1 MKFIKICLVLLIL
14 GSTLN
19 AKIDNDEEVSI
30 NFKDLSINEF
40 VDLMSKILKKN
51 ILLTQPLAG
60 KVEFYSAAP
69 VKKSDITNIFISI
82 LESKGFTLVENG
94 EFLQVVRSAE
104 ASKYNLKVVSTWG
117 KIGDTQTMITQAIQV
132 KGENVDQVAAKIRH
146 LISKSAKLVTLKE
159 SGVML
164 LSDYPRNVETVK
176 KVVREI
182 QRQRKFEVV
191 IVPIKNAKITTVYQ
205 EITEIS
211 KTIFNQTVPSEVVKV
226 MQNTDLNSLV
236 LVGKAS
242 NIKKLENYIHRLD
255 SADQASSEG
264 VEIIALKNS
273 DAANVMKTIDQIIA
287 KKNYPDPALKPDVS
301 LNEEINSI
309 ILIGPAVSI
318 KSLVRVIEV
327 LDREKYQV
335 YVKVRIMDFSNKDT
349 EALGV
354 KYGLDG
360 GVANSSGLYTLAA
373 NFGGASIAPVA
384 KPIADGLQASLG
396 DISEGLAIG
405 ATLDFLQTN
414 GVSKTISEPSILCVN
429 NIESSIYVG
438 STLSFQT
445 GSLTNASSDS
455 TAAVSSSFQREDV
468 GLTLKIK
475 PRISSS
481 DKVTLEVSA
490 VLENVLA
497 NLDTNGQPITT
508 KQEVTTQIILSHGET
523 IVIGGLSKDQSGTTI
538 TKVPLLGDIPLI
550 GALFTHTEETVDN
563 QSMAIIIT
571 PYIVT
576 SSASLSKLQKSLGI
590 LGKIQE
596 QYNAEIFAKIENA
609 AADRLDVRDK
619 DDEDYKAL
627 VQDEGNP
634 DYKESVEK
642 QRVEALIEEPVSVV
656 KKEVKEEFEVVNET
670 EAQ

>member
-1 MKFIKICLVLLIL
+1 MKFIKICLVLLML
-14 GSTLN
+14 GSTLS
-19 AKIDNDEEVSI
+19 AKVDNNEEVSI

-69 VKKSDITNIFISI
+69 VKKGDITNIFISI

-117 KIGDTQTMITQAIQV
+117 KADGTQTMITQPIQV

-182 QRQRKFEVV
+182 QRQRKFEVIV
-191 IVPIKNAKITTVYQ
+191 IPIKNAKITTVYQ

-242 NIKKLENYIHRLD
+242 NIKKLENYITRLD
-255 SADQASSEG
+255 SADQSNSEG

-273 DAANVMKTIDQIIA
+273 DAANVMKTLDQIIA
-287 KKNYPDPALKPDVS
+287 KKNYPDPALKPDIS

-309 ILIGPAVSI
+309 ILIGPEVSV
-318 KSLVRVIEV
+318 KALVKVIDV

-335 YVKVRIMDFSNKDT
+335 YVTARIMDFSNQDT
-349 EALGV
+349 EALGI

-360 GVANSSGLYTLAA
+360 GVANSSGIYTLAA
-373 NFGGASIAPVA
+373 NFGGASIAPVNPA
-384 KPIADGLQASLG
+384 IGQALQDSLG
-396 DISEGLAIG
+396 EISEGLAIG

-438 STLSFQT
+438 RTLSFQT

-468 GLTLKIK
+468 GLTLKVK
-475 PRISSS
+475 PRVSSG

-490 VLENVLA
+490 ILENVSGIDPNSL
-497 NLDTNGQPITT
+497 QPITT
-508 KQEVTTQIILSHGET
+508 KQEVTTQIILAHGET
-523 IVIGGLSKDQSGTTI
+523 IVIGGLSKDQTQTVE
-538 TKVPLLGDIPLI
+538 TKVPLLGDIPLL
-550 GALFTHTEETVDN
+550 GALFTHNEDTVEN
-563 QSMAIIIT
+563 QSMAIVIT
-571 PYIVT
+571 PYVVT
-576 SSASLSKLQKSLGI
+576 NSASLSKLQKNLGI

-596 QYNAEIFAKIENA
+596 QYNAEVFAKVEKA
-609 AADRLDVRDK
+609 AADRLSSRDE
-619 DDEDYKAL
+619 DDEAYKPL
-627 VQDEGNP
+627 VQDENNP
-634 DYKESVEK
+634 DYAQSVEEQNK
-642 QRVEALIEEPVSVV
+642 EKALESESAQTPI
-656 KKEVKEEFEVVNET
+656 KEEFETVDET
-670 EAQ
+670 DAE

>member
-1 MKFIKICLVLLIL
+1 T
-14 GSTLN
+14 TLN
-19 AKIDNDEEVSI
+19 AKIDKNEEVSI

-117 KIGDTQTMITQAIQV
+117 KAGDIQTMITQAIQV

-191 IVPIKNAKITTVYQ
+191 IVPITNAKITTVYQ
-205 EITEIS
+205 EIKEIS

-236 LVGKAS
+236 LVGKES
-242 NIKKLENYIHRLD
+242 NIKKLENYIKRLD
-255 SADQASSEG
+255 SESQSNSEG
-264 VEIIALKNS
+264 VKIISLKNS

-287 KKNYPDPALKPDVS
+287 KKSYPDPALKPDVS

-309 ILIGPAVSI
+309 ILIGPEVSV
-318 KSLVRVIEV
+318 KSLVKVIEV

-335 YVKVRIMDFSNKDT
+335 YVKARIMDFSNKDT
-349 EALGV
+349 ETLGL

-373 NFGGASIAPVA
+373 NFGGTSIAPVNQA
-384 KPIADGLQASLG
+384 ILTPIGDSLG

-438 STLSFQT
+438 RTLSFQT
-445 GSLTNASSDS
+445 GSLTNGTGSSIGGS

-468 GLTLKIK
+468 GLTLKVK
-475 PRISSS
+475 PRISGS

-490 VLENVLA
+490 ILENVTGTDDL
-497 NLDTNGQPITT
+497 GQPITT
-508 KQEVTTQIILSHGET
+508 KQEVTTQIILAHGET
-523 IVIGGLSKDQSGTTI
+523 IVIGGLSKDQTQTI
-538 TKVPLLGDIPLI
+538 ETKVPFFGDIPLI
-550 GALFTHTEETVDN
+550 GALFTHTNDQVDN
-563 QSMAIIIT
+563 QSMAIVIT

-576 SSASLSKLQKSLGI
+576 TSASLSRLQKDLGI
-590 LGKIQE
+590 LGKIQK
-596 QYNAEIFAKIENA
+596 QYNAEVFAKIEKA
-609 AADRLDVRDK
+609 ASERLASRDK
-619 DDEDYKAL
+619 DDEDFKPL
-627 VQDEGNP
+627 E
-634 DYKESVEK
+634 KEAK
-642 QRVEALIEEPVSVV
+642 EA
-656 KKEVKEEFEVVNET
+656 VKEETAPSIKSKPDEGIEAVNEMDT
-670 EAQ
+670 L

>member
-1 MKFIKICLVLLIL
+1 MKFIKIALIILML
-14 GSTLN
+14 GSTLY
-19 AKIDNDEEVSI
+19 AKVDKNEEVSI

-69 VKKSDITNIFISI
+69 VKKGDITNIFISI

-117 KIGDTQTMITQAIQV
+117 QSGDTQTMITQPIQV

-191 IVPIKNAKITTVYQ
+191 VIPIKNAKITTVYQ
-205 EITEIS
+205 EITEIA

-236 LVGKAS
+236 LVGKEK
-242 NIKKLENYIHRLD
+242 NIKKLENYINRLD
-255 SADQASSEG
+255 SADQSNSEG

-273 DAANVMKTIDQIIA
+273 DAANVMKTLDQVIA
-287 KKNYPDPALKPDVS
+287 KKTYADPALKPDIS

-309 ILIGPAVSI
+309 ILIGPEVSV
-318 KSLVRVIEV
+318 KSLVKVIDV

-335 YVKVRIMDFSNKDT
+335 YVKARIMDFSNKDT
-349 EALGV
+349 EAIGI
-354 KYGLDG
+354 KYGLEG
-360 GVANSSGLYTLAA
+360 GVANSSGIYTMAA
-373 NFGGASIAPVA
+373 NFGGASIAAPTLATTLV
-384 KPIADGLQASLG
+384 DSLG

-405 ATLDFLQTN
+405 ATLDFLQTK

-445 GSLTNASSDS
+445 GTLTNASSDS

-468 GLTLKIK
+468 GLTLKVK
-475 PRISSS
+475 PRVSSS
-481 DKVTLEVSA
+481 DKVTLEVTA
-490 VLENVLA
+490 ILENVA
-497 NLDTNGQPITT
+497 GVDNFNQPITT

-523 IVIGGLSKDQSGTTI
+523 IVIGGLSKDQTT
-538 TKVPLLGDIPLI
+538 TRENKVPLLGDIPLL
-550 GALFTHTEETVDN
+550 GALFTSNEDVVDN
-563 QSMAIIIT
+563 QSMAIVIT
-571 PYIVT
+571 PYVVT
-576 SSASLSKLQKSLGI
+576 NSASLSRLQKNLGI
-590 LGKIQE
+590 LGKVQK
-596 QYNAEIFAKIENA
+596 QYNAEVFAKVEKA
-609 AADRLDVRDK
+609 AEDRLNIRDE
-619 DDEDYKAL
+619 DDEDF
-627 VQDEGNP
+627 
-634 DYKESVEK
+634 S
-642 QRVEALIEEPVSVV
+642 PVVD
-656 KKEVKEEFEVVNET
+656 ET
-670 EAQ
+670 EEN

>member
-1 MKFIKICLVLLIL
+1 MRFIKIGLIILML
-14 GSTLN
+14 GTTLS
-19 AKIDNDEEVSI
+19 AKVDKNEEVSI
-30 NFKDLSINEF
+30 NFKDLTINEF

-51 ILLTQPLAG
+51 ILLTQPLSG

-69 VKKSDITNIFISI
+69 VKKGDISNIFISI

-94 EFLQVVRSAE
+94 EFLEIVRSAE
-104 ASKYNLKVVSTWG
+104 ASKYNLKVVSSWEKTSG
-117 KIGDTQTMITQAIQV
+117 HQTMITQSIQI

-176 KVVREI
+176 KVVRDI

-191 IVPIKNAKITTVYQ
+191 VIPIKNAKITTVYQ

-211 KTIFNQTVPSEVVKV
+211 KTIFNQTVPAEVVKV

-236 LVGKAS
+236 LVGKKS
-242 NIKKLENYIHRLD
+242 NIEKLQNYIARLD
-255 SADQASSEG
+255 AADQSNSEG

-273 DAANVMKTIDQIIA
+273 DAANVMKTLDTIIA
-287 KKNYPDPALKPDVS
+287 KKTYADPALKPDIS

-309 ILIGPAVSI
+309 ILIGPEVSV
-318 KSLVRVIEV
+318 KSLVKVIDV

-335 YVKVRIMDFSNKDT
+335 YVKARIMDFDNLDT
-349 EALGV
+349 EALGL

-373 NFGGASIAPVA
+373 NFGGASVAPVNQL
-384 KPIADGLQASLG
+384 ISASLSESLG
-396 DISEGLAIG
+396 PISEGLAIG
-405 ATLDFLQTN
+405 AAFDFLQTN

-438 STLSFQT
+438 RTLSFKT
-445 GSLTNASSDS
+445 GTLANASSAS

-468 GLTLKIK
+468 GLTLKVK
-475 PRISSS
+475 PRVSSR
-481 DKVTLEVSA
+481 DKVTLEVTA
-490 VLENVLA
+490 TLEDVTGTDA
-497 NLDTNGQPITT
+497 NDQPETV

-523 IVIGGLSKDQSGTTI
+523 IVIGGLSKDQTI
-538 TKVPLLGDIPLI
+538 TSESKVPLLGDIPLL
-550 GALFTHTEETVDN
+550 GALFTHNEDSVRN
-563 QSMAIIIT
+563 QSMAIVIT

-576 SSASLSKLQKSLGI
+576 NSASLSKLQKELGI
-590 LGKIQE
+590 LGTIQK
-596 QYNAEIFAKIENA
+596 QYNAEVFAKVEKA
-609 AADRLDVRDK
+609 ANDRLKVRDE
-619 DDEDYKAL
+619 DDA
-627 VQDEGNP
+627 
-634 DYKESVEK
+634 
-642 QRVEALIEEPVSVV
+642 
-656 KKEVKEEFEVVNET
+656 EFQSIPELDT
-670 EAQ
+670 K

>member
-1 MKFIKICLVLLIL
+1 MKFIKIALIIAML
-14 GSTLN
+14 GMSLQ
-19 AKIDNDEEVSI
+19 AKVNKDEEVSI
-30 NFKDLSINEF
+30 NFKDLSITEF

-117 KIGDTQTMITQAIQV
+117 KSGDHQTMITQPIEV

-182 QRQRKFEVV
+182 QRQRNFEVK
-191 IVPIKNAKITTVYQ
+191 IVQIKHAKITTVYQ
-205 EITEIS
+205 EISEIS

-226 MQNTDLNSLV
+226 MQNTDLNALV
-236 LVGKAS
+236 LVGKDA
-242 NIKKLENYIHRLD
+242 NIQKLENYIVRLD
-255 SADQASSEG
+255 SEDQSNSEG

-273 DAANVMKTIDQIIA
+273 DATNVMKTLDQIIA
-287 KKNYPDPALKPDVS
+287 KKNYPDPTLKPDIS

-309 ILIGPAVSI
+309 ILIGPEVSV
-318 KSLVRVIEV
+318 KALVKVIEV

-335 YVKVRIMDFSNKDT
+335 YVKARIMDFNNKDT
-349 EALGV
+349 ETLGI
-354 KYGLDG
+354 KYGLEG
-360 GVANSSGLYTLAA
+360 GVANSSGLYTMAA
-373 NFGGASIAPVA
+373 NFGGPSIAVGNTIGT
-384 KPIADGLQASLG
+384 KLSDSLG
-396 DISEGLAIG
+396 KIDKGLAIG
-405 ATLDFLQTN
+405 ATLDFLQDN

-445 GSLTNASSDS
+445 GTLTNASSDS

-468 GLTLKIK
+468 GLTLKVK
-475 PRISSS
+475 PRVSSS
-481 DKVTLEVSA
+481 DKVTLEVTA
-490 VLENVLA
+490 ILENVT
-497 NLDTNGQPITT
+497 NVDSNGQPVTS

-523 IVIGGLSKDQSGTTI
+523 IVIGGLSKDQTT
-538 TKVPLLGDIPLI
+538 TKQNKVPLLGDIPLL
-550 GALFTHTEETVDN
+550 GALFTHNEDTVEN
-563 QSMAIIIT
+563 QSMAIVMT
-571 PYIVT
+571 PYVIT
-576 SSASLSKLQKSLGI
+576 NSASLSKLQEQLGI

-596 QYNAEIFAKIENA
+596 QYNAEVFSRVEKA
-609 AADRLDVRDK
+609 AEKRLDVRDK
-619 DDEDYKAL
+619 EDEEYSTL
-627 VQDEGNP
+627 
-634 DYKESVEK
+634 KEL
-642 QRVEALIEEPVSVV
+642 EAE
-656 KKEVKEEFEVVNET
+656 
-670 EAQ
+670 

>member
-1 MKFIKICLVLLIL
+1 ML
-14 GSTLN
+14 GSTLY
-19 AKIDNDEEVSI
+19 AKVDNNEEVSI

-69 VKKSDITNIFISI
+69 VKKGDITNIFISI

-117 KIGDTQTMITQAIQV
+117 KSGDTQTMITQPIQV

-191 IVPIKNAKITTVYQ
+191 VLPIKNAKITTVFQ

-236 LVGKAS
+236 LIGKDS
-242 NIKKLENYIHRLD
+242 NIKKLENYIKRLD
-255 SADQASSEG
+255 SADQSNSEG

-273 DAANVMKTIDQIIA
+273 DAANVMKTLDQVIA
-287 KKNYPDPALKPDVS
+287 KKTYADPALKPDIS

-309 ILIGPAVSI
+309 ILIGPEVSV
-318 KSLVRVIEV
+318 KSLVKIIDV

-335 YVKVRIMDFSNKDT
+335 YVKARIMDFSNKDT

-360 GVANSSGLYTLAA
+360 GVANSSGIYTLAA
-373 NFGGASIAPVA
+373 NFGGAAIAPVN
-384 KPIADGLQASLG
+384 PNIAGALVDSLG

-468 GLTLKIK
+468 GLTLKVK
-475 PRISSS
+475 PRVSSA
-481 DKVTLEVSA
+481 DKVTLEVTA
-490 VLENVLA
+490 ILENVAGIDPNSL
-497 NLDTNGQPITT
+497 QPITT
-508 KQEVTTQIILSHGET
+508 KQEVTTQIILAHGET
-523 IVIGGLSKDQSGTTI
+523 IVIGGLSKDQTQTVES
-538 TKVPLLGDIPLI
+538 KVPLLGDIPLL
-550 GALFTHTEETVDN
+550 GALFTHNEDTVDN
-563 QSMAIIIT
+563 QSMAIVIT
-571 PYIVT
+571 PYVVT
-576 SSASLSKLQKSLGI
+576 NSASLSKLQKNLGI
-590 LGKIQE
+590 LGKIQD
-596 QYNAEIFAKIENA
+596 QYNAEVFAKVEKA
-609 AADRLDVRDK
+609 ASDRLNVRDE
-619 DDEDYKAL
+619 DD
-627 VQDEGNP
+627 
-634 DYKESVEK
+634 
-642 QRVEALIEEPVSVV
+642 
-656 KKEVKEEFEVVNET
+656 EEFEHVVEEKNAEDIELSDEM
-670 EAQ
+670 EAE

>member
-1 MKFIKICLVLLIL
+1 MRFIKIGLIILML
-14 GSTLN
+14 GTTLS
-19 AKIDNDEEVSI
+19 AKVDKNEEVSI
-30 NFKDLSINEF
+30 NFKDLTINEF

-51 ILLTQPLAG
+51 ILLTQPLSG

-69 VKKSDITNIFISI
+69 VKKGDISNIFISI

-94 EFLQVVRSAE
+94 EFLEIVRSAE
-104 ASKYNLKVVSTWG
+104 ASKYNLKVVSSWEKTSG
-117 KIGDTQTMITQAIQV
+117 HQTMITQSIQI

-176 KVVREI
+176 KVVRDI

-191 IVPIKNAKITTVYQ
+191 VIPIKNAKITTVYQ

-211 KTIFNQTVPSEVVKV
+211 KTVFNQTVPAEVVKV

-236 LVGKAS
+236 LVGKKS
-242 NIKKLENYIHRLD
+242 NIEKLQNYIARLD
-255 SADQASSEG
+255 AADQSNSEG

-273 DAANVMKTIDQIIA
+273 DAANVMKTLDTIIA
-287 KKNYPDPALKPDVS
+287 KKTYADPALKPDIS

-309 ILIGPAVSI
+309 ILIGPEVSV
-318 KSLVRVIEV
+318 KSLVKVIDV

-335 YVKVRIMDFSNKDT
+335 YVKARIMDFDNLDT
-349 EALGV
+349 EALGL

-373 NFGGASIAPVA
+373 NFGGASVAPVNQL
-384 KPIADGLQASLG
+384 ISASLSESLG
-396 DISEGLAIG
+396 PISEGLAIG
-405 ATLDFLQTN
+405 AAFDFLQTN

-438 STLSFQT
+438 RTLSFKT
-445 GSLTNASSDS
+445 GTLANASSAS

-468 GLTLKIK
+468 GLTLKVK
-475 PRISSS
+475 PRVSSR
-481 DKVTLEVSA
+481 DKVTLEVTA
-490 VLENVLA
+490 TLEDVTGTDA
-497 NLDTNGQPITT
+497 NDQPETV

-523 IVIGGLSKDQSGTTI
+523 IVIGGLSKDQTI
-538 TKVPLLGDIPLI
+538 TSESKVPLLGDIPLL
-550 GALFTHTEETVDN
+550 GALFTHNEDSVRN
-563 QSMAIIIT
+563 QSMAIVIT

-576 SSASLSKLQKSLGI
+576 NSASLSKLQKELGI
-590 LGKIQE
+590 LGTIQK
-596 QYNAEIFAKIENA
+596 QYNAEVFAKVEKA
-609 AADRLDVRDK
+609 ANDRLKVRDE
-619 DDEDYKAL
+619 DDA
-627 VQDEGNP
+627 
-634 DYKESVEK
+634 
-642 QRVEALIEEPVSVV
+642 
-656 KKEVKEEFEVVNET
+656 EFQSIPELDT
-670 EAQ
+670 K

>member
-1 MKFIKICLVLLIL
+1 MKFFKIGLIL
-14 GSTLN
+14 LMLAMSIH
-19 AKIDNDEEVSI
+19 AAVDKDEEVQI

-94 EFLQVVRSAE
+94 DFLEVVRSAE
-104 ASKYNLKVVSTWG
+104 ASKYNLKVISTWG
-117 KIGDTQTMITQAIQV
+117 KTGDHQTMITQPIQV

-146 LISKSAKLVTLKE
+146 LISKSAKLVTLKD

-176 KVVREI
+176 KVVSEI
-182 QRQRKFEVV
+182 QRQRNFEVKV
-191 IVPIKNAKITTVYQ
+191 ITIKNAKITTVYQ

-236 LVGKAS
+236 LIGKES
-242 NIKKLENYIHRLD
+242 NIKKLENYIKRLD
-255 SADQASSEG
+255 SDDQSNSEG

-273 DAANVMKTIDQIIA
+273 DAANVMKTLDQIIA
-287 KKNYPDPALKPDVS
+287 KKTYADPALKPDIS

-309 ILIGPAVSI
+309 ILIGPEVSVKALI
-318 KSLVRVIEV
+318 KIIDV
-327 LDREKYQV
+327 LDTEKFQV
-335 YVKVRIMDFSNKDT
+335 YVKARIMDFSNDDAEK
-349 EALGV
+349 LGI

-373 NFGGASIAPVA
+373 NFGGAAIAPIDPLLTA
-384 KPIADGLQASLG
+384 GLVDSIG
-396 DISEGLAIG
+396 EISNGLAIG

-438 STLSFQT
+438 RTISFQT
-445 GSLTNASSDS
+445 GSLTNSTGGAVSS
-455 TAAVSSSFQREDV
+455 TAAISSSFQREDV
-468 GLTLKIK
+468 GLTLKVK
-475 PRISSS
+475 PRVSSS

-490 VLENVLA
+490 ILENVTGVDA
-497 NLDTNGQPITT
+497 NGQPVTT

-523 IVIGGLSKDQSGTTI
+523 IIIGGLSKDQTSTTE
-538 TKVPLLGDIPLI
+538 TKVPILGSIPLL
-550 GALFTHTEETVDN
+550 GALFTHNDDKVEN
-563 QSMAIIIT
+563 QSMAIVIT
-571 PYIVT
+571 PYVVT
-576 SSASLSKLQKSLGI
+576 SSASLSALQENLGI
-590 LGKIQE
+590 LGKIQDE
-596 QYNAEIFAKIENA
+596 YNAEVFAKVEKA
-609 AADRLDVRDK
+609 AADRLDSRPK
-619 DDEDYKAL
+619 DDPEYK
-627 VQDEGNP
+627 P
-634 DYKESVEK
+634 
-642 QRVEALIEEPVSVV
+642 LIELE
-656 KKEVKEEFEVVNET
+656 KE
-670 EAQ
+670 

>member
-1 MKFIKICLVLLIL
+1 MKFIKICLIIL
-14 GSTLN
+14 MLGTTLT
-19 AKIDNDEEVSI
+19 AKVDKNEEVNI
-30 NFKDLSINEF
+30 NFKDLSISEF

-60 KVEFYSAAP
+60 KVQFYSASP

-104 ASKYNLKVVSTWG
+104 ASKYNLKVISTWG
-117 KIGDTQTMITQAIQV
+117 KSGGAQTMITQPIQV

-191 IVPIKNAKITTVYQ
+191 IIPIKNAKITTVYQ

-211 KTIFNQTVPSEVVKV
+211 KTIFNQTVPAEVVKV

-236 LVGKAS
+236 LIGKDS
-242 NIKKLENYIHRLD
+242 NIKKLQNYINRLD
-255 SADQASSEG
+255 SSDQSNSEG

-273 DAANVMKTIDQIIA
+273 DAANVMKTLDAIIA
-287 KKNYPDPALKPDVS
+287 KKTYADPALKPDIS

-309 ILIGPAVSI
+309 ILIGPEVSV
-318 KSLVRVIEV
+318 KSLMKVIEV

-335 YVKVRIMDFSNKDT
+335 YVKARIMDFSNKDT

-354 KYGLDG
+354 KYGLEG
-360 GVANSSGLYTLAA
+360 GVANSSGIYTMAA
-373 NFGGASIAPVA
+373 NFGGSAVAAPLLGATLV
-384 KPIADGLQASLG
+384 DSLG

-445 GSLTNASSDS
+445 GTLTNATADS

-468 GLTLKIK
+468 GLTLKVK
-475 PRISSS
+475 PRVSSA
-481 DKVTLEVSA
+481 DKVTLEVTA
-490 VLENVLA
+490 ILENVSGIDPNSL
-497 NLDTNGQPITT
+497 QPITT
-508 KQEVTTQIILSHGET
+508 KQEVTTQIILAHGET
-523 IVIGGLSKDQSGTTI
+523 IVIGGLSKDQTQTVEN
-538 TKVPLLGDIPLI
+538 KVPLLGDIPLL
-550 GALFTHTEETVDN
+550 GALFTHNEDVVDN
-563 QSMAIIIT
+563 QSMAIVIT
-571 PYIVT
+571 PYVVT
-576 SSASLSKLQKSLGI
+576 SSASLSKLQKDLGI
-590 LGKIQE
+590 LGKMQG
-596 QYNAEIFAKIENA
+596 QYNAEVFAKVEKA
-609 AADRLDVRDK
+609 ANDRLKVRAE
-619 DDEDYKAL
+619 DDQDFQAL
-627 VQDEGNP
+627 DEL
-634 DYKESVEK
+634 D
-642 QRVEALIEEPVSVV
+642 RD
-656 KKEVKEEFEVVNET
+656 
-670 EAQ
+670 

>member
-1 MKFIKICLVLLIL
+1 MIILLL
-14 GSTLN
+14 GSSVY
-19 AKIDNDEEVSI
+19 AKPAVKSSADEEVSI

-104 ASKYNLKVVSTWG
+104 ASKYNLKVVGTWG
-117 KIGDTQTMITQAIQV
+117 KIGDEQTMITQSIQV
-132 KGENVDQVAAKIRH
+132 NGQNVDQVAAKIRH

-159 SGVML
+159 SGIML
-164 LSDYPRNVETVK
+164 LSDYPRNVRTVK

-182 QRQRKFEVV
+182 QRQRNFEVV
-191 IVPIKNAKITTVYQ
+191 IVPIKNANITTLYT
-205 EITEIS
+205 EISEIS
-211 KTIFNQTVPSEVVKV
+211 KTIFNQTVPNEVVKV

-236 LVGKAS
+236 LIGKKT
-242 NIKKLENYIHRLD
+242 NTTKLEGYIKRLD
-255 SADQASSEG
+255 SGDQTNSEG
-264 VEIIALKNS
+264 VQIIALKNS
-273 DAANVMKTIDQIIA
+273 DAVNVMKTIDAVIA
-287 KKNYPDPALKPDVS
+287 KKAYPDPSLKPDVS

-309 ILIGPAVSI
+309 ILIGPAVTIDPLI
-318 KSLVRVIEV
+318 KVIEI

-335 YVKVRIMDFSNKDT
+335 YVKARIMDFSNKDT
-349 EALGV
+349 EALGA
-354 KYGLDG
+354 KYGLEG
-360 GVANSSGLYTLAA
+360 GIANSSGLYTMAA
-373 NFGGASIAPVA
+373 NFGGPSVASPLLGAT
-384 KPIADGLQASLG
+384 LLENLG
-396 DISEGLAIG
+396 DITDGLAIG

-438 STLSFQT
+438 STISFQT
-445 GSLTNASSDS
+445 GSLTNGNGSNIGGS
-455 TAAVSSSFQREDV
+455 TAAVSNTFQREDV
-468 GLTLKIK
+468 GLTLKVK
-475 PRISSS
+475 PRVSSK

-490 VLENVLA
+490 ILENFLGKDPDS
-497 NLDTNGQPITT
+497 LQPITG

-523 IVIGGLSKDQSGTTI
+523 IIIGGLSKDQTRQVENRVPFLSAI
-538 TKVPLLGDIPLI
+538 PLL

-563 QSMAIIIT
+563 QSMAIVLT

-576 SSASLSKLQKSLGI
+576 NSASLSALQKSLGI

-596 QYNAEIFAKIENA
+596 QYNAKVFKKIEDA
-609 AADRLDVRDK
+609 AGERLDSRK
-619 DDEDYKAL
+619 KGEDGYEPIEEL
-627 VQDEGNP
+627 
-634 DYKESVEK
+634 VEK
-642 QRVEALIEEPVSVV
+642 
-656 KKEVKEEFEVVNET
+656 
-670 EAQ
+670 

>member
-1 MKFIKICLVLLIL
+1 MKFIKICLVLLLL
-14 GSTLN
+14 GSTLH
-19 AKIDNDEEVSI
+19 AKIDNNEEVSI

-69 VKKSDITNIFISI
+69 VKKGDITNIFISI

-117 KIGDTQTMITQAIQV
+117 KAGGTQTMITQPIQV

-191 IVPIKNAKITTVYQ
+191 IVPITNAKITTVFQ

-242 NIKKLENYIHRLD
+242 NIKKLENYIKRLD
-255 SADQASSEG
+255 SDNQSNSEG

-309 ILIGPAVSI
+309 ILIGPEVSV
-318 KSLVRVIEV
+318 KSLVKVIEV

-335 YVKVRIMDFSNKDT
+335 YVTARIMDFSNKDT
-349 EALGV
+349 EALGI

-360 GVANSSGLYTLAA
+360 GVANSSGIYTLAA

-384 KPIADGLQASLG
+384 PAIGQALQDSLG
-396 DISEGLAIG
+396 EISEGLAIG

-468 GLTLKIK
+468 GLTLKVK
-475 PRISSS
+475 PRISAS

-490 VLENVLA
+490 ILENVAGIDPNSL
-497 NLDTNGQPITT
+497 QPITT

-523 IVIGGLSKDQSGTTI
+523 IVIGGLSKDQTQTVE
-538 TKVPLLGDIPLI
+538 TKVPLLGDIPLL
-550 GALFTHTEETVDN
+550 GALFTHNEDTVDN
-563 QSMAIIIT
+563 QSMAIVIT

-576 SSASLSKLQKSLGI
+576 TSASLSKLQKNLGI

-596 QYNAEIFAKIENA
+596 QYNAEVFAKVEKA
-609 AADRLDVRDK
+609 ASDRLNTRNEE
-619 DDEDYKAL
+619 DEEYTPL
-627 VQDEGNP
+627 VQDENNP
-634 DYKESVEK
+634 NYEEEVKAAKAE
-642 QRVEALIEEPVSVV
+642 QALDAKPTPEL
-656 KKEVKEEFEVVNET
+656 KEEFEVVD
-670 EAQ
+670 EAEVE

>member
-1 MKFIKICLVLLIL
+1 MKFIKICLIIL
-14 GSTLN
+14 MLGTSLH
-19 AKIDNDEEVSI
+19 AKVNKDEEVSI
-30 NFKDLSINEF
+30 NFKDLSITEF

-60 KVEFYSAAP
+60 KVEFYSASP

-104 ASKYNLKVVSTWG
+104 ASKFNLKVVSTWG
-117 KIGDTQTMITQAIQV
+117 KSGSTQTMITQPIQV

-191 IVPIKNAKITTVYQ
+191 IIPIKNAKITTVYQ

-211 KTIFNQTVPSEVVKV
+211 KTIFNQTVPAEVVKV

-236 LVGKAS
+236 LVGKDS
-242 NIKKLENYIHRLD
+242 NIKKLQAYISRLD
-255 SADQASSEG
+255 SADQSNSEG

-273 DAANVMKTIDQIIA
+273 DAANVMKTLDAIIA
-287 KKNYPDPALKPDVS
+287 KKKYADPALKPDLS

-309 ILIGPAVSI
+309 ILIGPEVSV
-318 KSLVRVIEV
+318 KSLTKVIEV

-335 YVKVRIMDFSNKDT
+335 YVTARIMSFSNKDT
-349 EALGV
+349 EALGL
-354 KYGLDG
+354 KYGLEG
-360 GVANSSGLYTLAA
+360 GVVNSSGLYTMAA
-373 NFGGASIAPVA
+373 NFGGASVA
-384 KPIADGLQASLG
+384 SPILGEILSDSLG

-405 ATLDFLQTN
+405 AALDFLQTN
-414 GVSKTISEPSILCVN
+414 AVSKTISEPSILCVN

-438 STLSFQT
+438 RTLSFQT
-445 GSLTNASSDS
+445 GTLTNGTGGAIGGS
-455 TAAVSSSFQREDV
+455 AAVSSSFQREDV

-475 PRISSS
+475 PRVSSAE
-481 DKVTLEVSA
+481 KVTLEA
-490 VLENVLA
+490 TAILEDVELI
-497 NLDTNGQPITT
+497 DDNGQPVTT

-523 IVIGGLSKDQSGTTI
+523 IVIGGLSKDQTI
-538 TKVPLLGDIPLI
+538 TNENKVPLLGDIPLL
-550 GALFTHTEETVDN
+550 GSLFTHNEDVVDN
-563 QSMAIIIT
+563 QSMAIVIT

-576 SSASLSKLQKSLGI
+576 SSASLARLQKNLGI
-590 LGKIQE
+590 LGRVQK
-596 QYNAEIFAKIENA
+596 QYNAEVFAK
-609 AADRLDVRDK
+609 
-619 DDEDYKAL
+619 
-627 VQDEGNP
+627 
-634 DYKESVEK
+634 VEK
-642 QRVEALIEEPVSVV
+642 AATERLKVR
-656 KKEVKEEFEVVNET
+656 ET
-670 EAQ
+670 EDAEFKTIDELD

>member
-1 MKFIKICLVLLIL
+1 MKFIKICLIILML
-14 GSTLN
+14 GSTLY
-19 AKIDNDEEVSI
+19 AKVNQDEEVSI

-69 VKKSDITNIFISI
+69 VKKGDITNIFISI

-117 KIGDTQTMITQAIQV
+117 KSGDTQTMITQPIQV

-191 IVPIKNAKITTVYQ
+191 IIPVKNAKITTVYQ

-236 LVGKAS
+236 LVGKES
-242 NIKKLENYIHRLD
+242 NIKKLENYIKRLD
-255 SADQASSEG
+255 SADQSNSEG

-273 DAANVMKTIDQIIA
+273 DAANVMKTLDQVIA
-287 KKNYPDPALKPDVS
+287 KKTYADPALKPDIS

-309 ILIGPAVSI
+309 ILIGPEVSV
-318 KSLVRVIEV
+318 KSLVKVIDV

-335 YVKVRIMDFSNKDT
+335 YVKARIMDFSNKDT

-360 GVANSSGLYTLAA
+360 GVANSSGIYTLAA

-384 KPIADGLQASLG
+384 PAISGALVDSLG

-468 GLTLKIK
+468 GLTLKVK
-475 PRISSS
+475 PRVSSA

-490 VLENVLA
+490 ILENVAGIDPNSL
-497 NLDTNGQPITT
+497 QPITT

-523 IVIGGLSKDQSGTTI
+523 IVIGGLSKDQTQTVE
-538 TKVPLLGDIPLI
+538 TKVPLLGDIPLL
-550 GALFTHTEETVDN
+550 GALFTHNEDTVDN
-563 QSMAIIIT
+563 QSMAIVIT
-571 PYIVT
+571 PYVVT
-576 SSASLSKLQKSLGI
+576 NSASLSKLQKNLGI

-596 QYNAEIFAKIENA
+596 QYNAEVFSKVEKA
-609 AADRLDVRDK
+609 ATDRLKVRDE
-619 DDEDYKAL
+619 DD
-627 VQDEGNP
+627 
-634 DYKESVEK
+634 
-642 QRVEALIEEPVSVV
+642 
-656 KKEVKEEFEVVNET
+656 EEFEPIVEE
-670 EAQ
+670 EAQEEIELADDEMEAE

>member
-1 MKFIKICLVLLIL
+1 MRFFKQLSVVQSAKACFKTGLVVLMLAA
-14 GSTLN
+14 SVQ
-19 AKIDNDEEVSI
+19 AKVDKNEEVSI

-94 EFLQVVRSAE
+94 EFLEIVRSAE

-117 KIGDTQTMITQAIQV
+117 KSGDHQTMITQPIQV

-164 LSDYPRNVETVK
+164 LSDYPRNVATVK

-182 QRQRKFEVV
+182 QRQRSFEVKV
-191 IVPIKNAKITTVYQ
+191 IPIQNAKITTVYQ

-236 LVGKAS
+236 LIGNEK
-242 NIKKLENYIHRLD
+242 NINKLENYIKRLD
-255 SADQASSEG
+255 SDDQSNSEG

-273 DAANVMKTIDQIIA
+273 SAANVMKTLDTVIA
-287 KKNYPDPALKPDVS
+287 KKAYPDPSLKPDIS

-309 ILIGPAVSI
+309 ILIGPEVSI
-318 KSLVRVIEV
+318 KSLVKVIEV
-327 LDREKYQV
+327 LDREKFQV
-335 YVKVRIMDFSNKDT
+335 YVKARIMDFSNKDT

-360 GVANSSGLYTLAA
+360 GVANSSGIYTLAS
-373 NFGGASIAPVA
+373 NFGGASIAPVNPA
-384 KPIADGLQASLG
+384 LAAGLIDSVG
-396 DISEGLAIG
+396 EISKGLAIG
-405 ATLDFLQTN
+405 ATLDFLQQN
-414 GVSKTISEPSILCVN
+414 GVSRTISEPSILCVN

-438 STLSFQT
+438 RTLSFQT
-445 GSLTNASSDS
+445 GTLTNASSDS
-455 TAAVSSSFQREDV
+455 TAAVSSSFKREDV
-468 GLTLKIK
+468 GLTLKVK
-475 PRISSS
+475 PRVSSGE
-481 DKVTLEVSA
+481 KVTLEVTA
-490 VLENVLA
+490 ILENVT
-497 NLDTNGQPITT
+497 NVDSNGQPVTT

-523 IVIGGLSKDQSGTTI
+523 IVIGGLSKDQTNTVESR
-538 TKVPLLGDIPLI
+538 VPLLSDIPLL
-550 GALFTHTEETVDN
+550 GSLFTHTKDEVDN
-563 QSMAIIIT
+563 QSMAIVIT
-571 PYIVT
+571 PYVVT
-576 SSASLSKLQKSLGI
+576 NSASLSRLQENLGI
-590 LGKIQE
+590 LGKVQE
-596 QYNAEIFAKIENA
+596 QYNLEVFKKIEDA
-609 AADRLDVRDK
+609 AKDRL
-619 DDEDYKAL
+619 
-627 VQDEGNP
+627 GG
-634 DYKESVEK
+634 SV
-642 QRVEALIEEPVSVV
+642 A
-656 KKEVKEEFEVVNET
+656 ET
-670 EAQ
+670 EESSEDEI

>member
-1 MKFIKICLVLLIL
+1 MKFIKICLIILML
-14 GSTLN
+14 GSTLY
-19 AKIDNDEEVSI
+19 AKVDNNEEVSI

-69 VKKSDITNIFISI
+69 VKKGDITNIFISI

-117 KIGDTQTMITQAIQV
+117 KSGDTQTMITQPIQV

-191 IVPIKNAKITTVYQ
+191 VLPIKNAKITTVFQ

-236 LVGKAS
+236 LIGKDS
-242 NIKKLENYIHRLD
+242 NIKKLENYIKRLD
-255 SADQASSEG
+255 SADQSNSEG

-273 DAANVMKTIDQIIA
+273 DAANVMKTLDQVIA
-287 KKNYPDPALKPDVS
+287 KKTYADPALKPDIS

-309 ILIGPAVSI
+309 ILIGPEVSV
-318 KSLVRVIEV
+318 KSLVKIIDV

-335 YVKVRIMDFSNKDT
+335 YVKARIMDFSNKDT

-360 GVANSSGLYTLAA
+360 GVANSSGIYTLAA
-373 NFGGASIAPVA
+373 NFGGAAIAPVN
-384 KPIADGLQASLG
+384 PNIAGALVDSLG

-468 GLTLKIK
+468 GLTLKVK
-475 PRISSS
+475 PRVSSA
-481 DKVTLEVSA
+481 DKVTLEVTA
-490 VLENVLA
+490 ILENVAGIDPNSL
-497 NLDTNGQPITT
+497 QPITT
-508 KQEVTTQIILSHGET
+508 KQEVTTQIILAHGET
-523 IVIGGLSKDQSGTTI
+523 IVIGGLSKDQTQTVES
-538 TKVPLLGDIPLI
+538 KVPLLGDIPLL
-550 GALFTHTEETVDN
+550 GALFTHNEDTVDN
-563 QSMAIIIT
+563 QSMAIVIT
-571 PYIVT
+571 PYVVT
-576 SSASLSKLQKSLGI
+576 NSASLSKLQKNLGI
-590 LGKIQE
+590 LGKIQD
-596 QYNAEIFAKIENA
+596 QYNAEVFAKVEKA
-609 AADRLDVRDK
+609 ASDRLNVRDE
-619 DDEDYKAL
+619 DD
-627 VQDEGNP
+627 
-634 DYKESVEK
+634 
-642 QRVEALIEEPVSVV
+642 
-656 KKEVKEEFEVVNET
+656 EEFEHVVEEKNAEDIELSDEM
-670 EAQ
+670 EAE

>member
-1 MKFIKICLVLLIL
+1 
-14 GSTLN
+14 
-19 AKIDNDEEVSI
+19 
-30 NFKDLSINEF
+30 
-40 VDLMSKILKKN
+40 
-51 ILLTQPLAG
+51 
-60 KVEFYSAAP
+60 
-69 VKKSDITNIFISI
+69 
-82 LESKGFTLVENG
+82 
-94 EFLQVVRSAE
+94 
-104 ASKYNLKVVSTWG
+104 
-117 KIGDTQTMITQAIQV
+117 
-132 KGENVDQVAAKIRH
+132 
-146 LISKSAKLVTLKE
+146 
-159 SGVML
+159 
-164 LSDYPRNVETVK
+164 
-176 KVVREI
+176 
-182 QRQRKFEVV
+182 
-191 IVPIKNAKITTVYQ
+191 
-205 EITEIS
+205 
-211 KTIFNQTVPSEVVKV
+211 

-236 LVGKAS
+236 LVGKES
-242 NIKKLENYIHRLD
+242 NIRKLENYIKRLD
-255 SADQASSEG
+255 TANQSNSEG

-287 KKNYPDPALKPDVS
+287 KKNYPDPTLKPDVS

-309 ILIGPAVSI
+309 ILIGPEVSV
-318 KSLVRVIEV
+318 KSLKRVIEV
-327 LDREKYQV
+327 LDREKFQV
-335 YVKVRIMDFSNKDT
+335 YVKARIMDFSNKDT
-349 EALGV
+349 EALGI

-373 NFGGASIAPVA
+373 NFGGASIAPISPLLA
-384 KPIADGLQASLG
+384 KGLTDSLG

-490 VLENVLA
+490 ILENVIGIDPNSL
-497 NLDTNGQPITT
+497 QPITG

-523 IVIGGLSKDQSGTTI
+523 IVIGGLSRDQTQTVE

-550 GALFTHTEETVDN
+550 GALFTHTEDKVDN
-563 QSMAIIIT
+563 QSMAIVIT

-576 SSASLSKLQKSLGI
+576 TSASLSRLQKDLGI

-596 QYNAEIFAKIENA
+596 QYNAEVFATIEKA
-609 AADRLDVRDK
+609 AAHRLDSRDE
-619 DDEDYKAL
+619 DDEDYKSL
-627 VQDEGNP
+627 VQDASNP
-634 DYKESVEK
+634 NYKEQVEEAK
-642 QRVEALIEEPVSVV
+642 EDSQKVEATPSPEIESEKASKVV
-656 KKEVKEEFEVVNET
+656 DET
-670 EAQ
+670 DAQ

>member
-1 MKFIKICLVLLIL
+1 MKFFKERSVIQIVKAWFKISLIVLML
-14 GSTLN
+14 GTTGY
-19 AKIDNDEEVSI
+19 AKTNMDEEVSI
-30 NFKDLSINEF
+30 NFKDLSITEF

-104 ASKYNLKVVSTWG
+104 ASKFNLKVVRT
-117 KIGDTQTMITQAIQV
+117 KDKLTEHQTMITQPIEV

-164 LSDYPRNVETVK
+164 LSDYPKNVETVK
-176 KVVREI
+176 KIVHEI
-182 QRQRKFEVV
+182 QRQRSFEVKIISV
-191 IVPIKNAKITTVYQ
+191 KNAKITTVYQ
-205 EITEIS
+205 EILEIS

-236 LVGKAS
+236 LIGKES
-242 NIKKLENYIHRLD
+242 NIKKLENYIKRLD
-255 SADQASSEG
+255 SSDQSSSEG

-273 DAANVMKTIDQIIA
+273 SAANVMKTLDAVIA
-287 KKNYPDPALKPDVS
+287 KKTYADPTLKPDIS

-318 KSLVRVIEV
+318 KSLVKVIEV

-335 YVKVRIMDFSNKDT
+335 YVKARIMDFDNQDT
-349 EALGV
+349 EALGI

-373 NFGGASIAPVA
+373 NFGGASIAPVDPA
-384 KPIADGLQASLG
+384 LATGLIASLG

-438 STLSFQT
+438 RTLSFQT
-445 GSLTNASSDS
+445 GTLTNASSSS
-455 TAAVSSSFQREDV
+455 TAAVSSSFKREDV
-468 GLTLKIK
+468 GLTLKVK
-475 PRISSS
+475 PRVSSA
-481 DKVTLEVSA
+481 DKVTLEVTA
-490 VLENVLA
+490 ILEDVTGT
-497 NLDTNGQPITT
+497 DENGQPETV
-508 KQEVTTQIILSHGET
+508 KQEVTTQIILAHGET
-523 IVIGGLSKDQSGTTI
+523 IVIGGLSKDQTI
-538 TKVPLLGDIPLI
+538 TSETKVPFLGSIPLLGS
-550 GALFTHTEETVDN
+550 LFTHNDDKVRN
-563 QSMAIIIT
+563 QSMAIVIT
-571 PYIVT
+571 PYVVT
-576 SSASLSKLQKSLGI
+576 NSASLSTLQENLGI

-596 QYNAEIFAKIENA
+596 QYNSRVFEKVENA
-609 AADRLDVRDK
+609 AKERLNTGTEVTENEN
-619 DDEDYKAL
+619 DE
-627 VQDEGNP
+627 
-634 DYKESVEK
+634 
-642 QRVEALIEEPVSVV
+642 
-656 KKEVKEEFEVVNET
+656 
-670 EAQ
+670 

>member
-1 MKFIKICLVLLIL
+1 MKFIKICLIIMML
-14 GSTLN
+14 GSSLY
-19 AKIDNDEEVSI
+19 AKSTKDEEVSI
-30 NFKDLSINEF
+30 NFKDLTINEF
-40 VDLMSKILKKN
+40 VDLMSKVLKKN

-94 EFLQVVRSAE
+94 EFLEVVRSAE
-104 ASKYNLKVVSTWG
+104 ASKYNLKVVSSWA
-117 KIGDTQTMITQAIQV
+117 KSGDAQMMITQTIQV

-182 QRQRKFEVV
+182 QRQRNFEVV

-205 EITEIS
+205 EISEIS

-226 MQNTDLNSLV
+226 MQNTDLNALV
-236 LVGKAS
+236 MVGKKS
-242 NIKKLENYIHRLD
+242 NIVKLENYIKRLD
-255 SADQASSEG
+255 SADQSNSEG

-273 DAANVMKTIDQIIA
+273 DAANVMKTLDQIIA
-287 KKNYPDPALKPDVS
+287 KKTYSDPALKPDIS

-309 ILIGPAVSI
+309 ILIGPEVSV
-318 KSLVRVIEV
+318 KSLVKVIDV

-335 YVKVRIMDFSNKDT
+335 YVKARIMDFSNKDT
-349 EALGV
+349 EALGI
-354 KYGLDG
+354 KYGLEG
-360 GVANSSGLYTLAA
+360 GVANSSGLYTMAA
-373 NFGGASIAPVA
+373 NFGGPSIAISDTIGA
-384 KPIADGLQASLG
+384 KLADSLG

-405 ATLDFLQTN
+405 ASLDFLQTN

-445 GSLTNASSDS
+445 GTLTNASSSS

-468 GLTLKIK
+468 GLTLKVK
-475 PRISSS
+475 PRVSSS
-481 DKVTLEVSA
+481 DKVTLEVNA
-490 VLENVLA
+490 VLENVVGVDP
-497 NLDTNGQPITT
+497 NSKQPITT
-508 KQEVTTQIILSHGET
+508 KQEVTTQIILAHGET
-523 IVIGGLSKDQSGTTI
+523 IVIGGLSKDQTQTTEN
-538 TKVPLLGDIPLI
+538 KVPLLGDIPLL
-550 GALFTHTEETVDN
+550 GALFTHTEDIVDN
-563 QSMAIIIT
+563 QSMAIVMT
-571 PYIVT
+571 PYVVT
-576 SSASLSKLQKSLGI
+576 NSASLSRLQKDLGI

-596 QYNAEIFAKIENA
+596 QYNAEVFAKIEKA
-609 AADRLDVRDK
+609 AADRLNIRNE
-619 DDEDYKAL
+619 DDEAF
-627 VQDEGNP
+627 
-634 DYKESVEK
+634 
-642 QRVEALIEEPVSVV
+642 EPIDD
-656 KKEVKEEFEVVNET
+656 
-670 EAQ
+670 

>member
-1 MKFIKICLVLLIL
+1 MKFIKICLIIL
-14 GSTLN
+14 MLGTTLT
-19 AKIDNDEEVSI
+19 AKVNKDEEVNI
-30 NFKDLSINEF
+30 NFKDLSITEF

-60 KVEFYSAAP
+60 KVEFYSASP

-104 ASKYNLKVVSTWG
+104 ASKYNLKVISTWDKSG
-117 KIGDTQTMITQAIQV
+117 GTQTMITQPIQV

-191 IVPIKNAKITTVYQ
+191 IIPIKNAKITTVYQ

-211 KTIFNQTVPSEVVKV
+211 KTIFNQTVPAEVVKV

-236 LVGKAS
+236 LIGKDS
-242 NIKKLENYIHRLD
+242 NIKKLESYIKRLD
-255 SADQASSEG
+255 SSDQSNSEG

-273 DAANVMKTIDQIIA
+273 DAANVMKTLDAIIA
-287 KKNYPDPALKPDVS
+287 KKTYADPALKPDIS

-309 ILIGPAVSI
+309 ILIGPEVSV
-318 KSLVRVIEV
+318 KSLMRVIEV

-335 YVKVRIMDFSNKDT
+335 YVKARIMDFSNKDT

-354 KYGLDG
+354 KYGLEG
-360 GVANSSGLYTLAA
+360 GVANSSGIYTMAA
-373 NFGGASIAPVA
+373 NFGGSAIAAPLLGATLV
-384 KPIADGLQASLG
+384 DGLG

-445 GSLTNASSDS
+445 GTLTNATGGTVGS

-468 GLTLKIK
+468 GLTLKVK
-475 PRISSS
+475 PRVSSS
-481 DKVTLEVSA
+481 DKVTLEVTA
-490 VLENVLA
+490 ILENVSGIDPNSL
-497 NLDTNGQPITT
+497 QPITT
-508 KQEVTTQIILSHGET
+508 KQEVTTQIILAHGET
-523 IVIGGLSKDQSGTTI
+523 IVIGGLSKDQTQTVEN
-538 TKVPLLGDIPLI
+538 KVPLLGDIPLL
-550 GALFTHTEETVDN
+550 GALFTHNEDVIDN
-563 QSMAIIIT
+563 QSMAIVIT
-571 PYIVT
+571 PYVVT
-576 SSASLSKLQKSLGI
+576 SSASLSKLQKNLGI
-590 LGKIQE
+590 LGKMQD
-596 QYNAEIFAKIENA
+596 QYNAEVFAKVEKA
-609 AADRLDVRDK
+609 ARDRLKIREEDDQGYSALDELDK
-619 DDEDYKAL
+619 
-627 VQDEGNP
+627 N
-634 DYKESVEK
+634 
-642 QRVEALIEEPVSVV
+642 
-656 KKEVKEEFEVVNET
+656 
-670 EAQ
+670 

>member
-1 MKFIKICLVLLIL
+1 MML
-14 GSTLN
+14 GATLS
-19 AKIDNDEEVSI
+19 AKIDKNEEVSI
-30 NFKDLSINEF
+30 NFKDLNINEF

-51 ILLTQPLAG
+51 ILLTQPIAG

-69 VKKSDITNIFISI
+69 VRKGDITNIFISI

-104 ASKYNLKVVSTWG
+104 ASKYNLKVVGTWG
-117 KIGDTQTMITQAIQV
+117 KVGDTQTMITQTIQV

-176 KVVREI
+176 KVVKEI

-205 EITEIS
+205 EITDIS

-236 LVGKAS
+236 LVGKDS
-242 NIKKLENYIHRLD
+242 NIKKLQNYIKRLD
-255 SADQASSEG
+255 SADQSNSEG

-273 DAANVMKTIDQIIA
+273 DAANVMKTLDQIIA
-287 KKNYPDPALKPDVS
+287 KKTYADPALKPDIS

-309 ILIGPAVSI
+309 ILIGPEVSV
-318 KSLVRVIEV
+318 KSLVKVIDV

-335 YVKVRIMDFSNKDT
+335 YVTARIMDFSNKDT
-349 EALGV
+349 EALGI
-354 KYGLDG
+354 KYGLEG
-360 GVANSSGLYTLAA
+360 GVANSSGIYTLAA
-373 NFGGASIAPVA
+373 NFGGPSVAVSETFASRLVE
-384 KPIADGLQASLG
+384 SLG
-396 DISEGLAIG
+396 DNIDSALAIG

-438 STLSFQT
+438 STISFQT
-445 GSLTNASSDS
+445 GTLTNASSDS

-468 GLTLKIK
+468 GLTLKVK
-475 PRISSS
+475 PRVSSS
-481 DKVTLEVSA
+481 DKVTLEVTA
-490 VLENVLA
+490 ILENVSGIDPNSL
-497 NLDTNGQPITT
+497 QPITT

-523 IVIGGLSKDQSGTTI
+523 IVIGGLSKDQTQTVEN
-538 TKVPLLGDIPLI
+538 KVPLLGDIPLL
-550 GALFTHTEETVDN
+550 GALFTHNEDTVDN
-563 QSMAIIIT
+563 QSMAIVMT
-571 PYIVT
+571 PYVVT
-576 SSASLSKLQKSLGI
+576 TSANLSTLQKELGI

-596 QYNAEIFAKIENA
+596 QYNAEVFAKVEKA
-609 AADRLDVRDK
+609 ASDRLASRNK
-619 DDEDYKAL
+619 DDEDY
-627 VQDEGNP
+627 EP
-634 DYKESVEK
+634 IKELEK
-642 QRVEALIEEPVSVV
+642 E
-656 KKEVKEEFEVVNET
+656 
-670 EAQ
+670 